1 MKLLFCLFLV
11 MLMPLPAQAGDP
23 AAELFASASQG
34 RISQLQSIL
43 AQGVDVD
50 ARTATGR
57 TALMGAAFFGNER
70 CVRLLLS
77 YGADVNAADNRG
89 ITPLMD
95 AVVGG
100 WTEVVELLLAAGAD
114 INAQDKAGQSVLDKA
129 KQTGNPEILKLLT
142 PTVGQPSQ
150 PSQNPPQAD
159 GPPADSQGKSEPEP
173 ARAGEDP
180 APSP

>member
-1 MKLLFCLFLV
+1 MKSLFCLFFV
-11 MLMPLPAQAGDP
+11 MLIPSPAQAGDP
-23 AAELFASASQG
+23 GAELFAAASQG

-50 ARTATGR
+50 ARTTAGR

-70 CVRLLLS
+70 CVRVLLS

-100 WTEVVELLLAAGAD
+100 WTEVVELLVAVGAD

-142 PTVGQPSQ
+142 AAVVQPSQ
-150 PSQNPPQAD
+150 PSQNQPQAD
-159 GPPADSQGKSEPEP
+159 GSPADSQGKGEQ
-173 ARAGEDP
+173 ARGGDP
-180 APSP
+180 AQSP